1 MKVVKVYGALK
12 KRLGGQ
18 GTFKFDV
25 NTPGEA
31 IRALCANFPG
41 LDRWLVESKDK
52 GVGYKTLIGKE
63 RITEDNA
70 EKLIMPW
77 SEKDVFKITPVVV
90 GSGGKGFG
98 AVLLGVAL
106 IGASFLFPGA
116 GLFGATGLFGAGGA
130 GVVGVS
136 SATVLTMTKIGTAL
150 SYMGA
155 AMILSGVGEMLSP
168 MPEMPGTSP
177 EANLIKNYSFSGIQ
191 NTTPQGFPVPICYG
205 RCITGSAVISASLDV
220 V

>member
-1 MKVVKVYGALK
+1 MV
-12 KRLGGQ
+12 
-18 GTFKFDV
+18 
-25 NTPGEA
+25 
-31 IRALCANFPG
+31 
-41 LDRWLVESKDK
+41 
-52 GVGYKTLIGKE
+52 
-63 RITEDNA
+63 
-70 EKLIMPW
+70 
-77 SEKDVFKITPVVV
+77 
-90 GSGGKGFG
+90 
-98 AVLLGVAL
+98 L

-191 NTTPQGFPVPICYG
+191 NTTPQGFPVPIC
-205 RCITGSAVISASLDV
+205 
-220 V
+220 